1 MKFFDKKDIF
11 FNVQPNT
18 KFMSENFLIK
28 YELTIYYILTFVC
41 MGVGALISFI
51 FQIEGFSVNN
61 FDVVALILWIFMV
74 FSPTYSAILLTG
86 INHGKD
92 GLKELLSGYFKLKVS
107 WKWWFGA
114 LALLLAPFLVCL
126 IIALVSGGYTL
137 PVEFTV
143 SLLLVSIVFY
153 FFSGPIA
160 EEAGWRGFAL
170 PRMLKKRNATTAT
183 LIQGVIWIFWHV
195 PLVIVPASS
204 QATALWPVYATLV
217 LLSNII
223 LNWLYINSKG
233 SLAVTILA
241 HFCFNF
247 GSTLIVTLLSLV
259 PYMTFSIVG
268 SVLGVFYLLVIYI
281 FFSAKTYEPRSKQNK
296 E

>member
-1 MKFFDKKDIF
+1 MIVSNRNFKKI
-11 FNVQPNT
+11 
-18 KFMSENFLIK
+18 KSKIIYMSENFLQK

-41 MGVGALISFI
+41 MGVGALIHFI
-51 FQIEGFSVNN
+51 FQIEVFSVNN
-61 FDVVALILWIFMV
+61 FDVVALILWVFMF
-74 FSPTYSAILLTG
+74 FSPTFSAILLTG

-114 LALLLAPFLVCL
+114 LLLLLAPFLVCL

-137 PVEFTV
+137 PLEFTV
-143 SLLLVSIVFY
+143 SLLLVTIVY
-153 FFSGPIA
+153 NFFSGPIA

-170 PRMLKKRNATTAT
+170 PRMLEKHNATTVT
-183 LIQGVIWIFWHV
+183 LIQAVLWIFWHV
-195 PLVIVPASS
+195 PLVIVPGSS
-204 QATALWPVYATLV
+204 QATALWPVYAAII

-241 HFCFNF
+241 HFSVNF
-247 GSTLIVTLLSLV
+247 GSVLIVSLLSLV
-259 PYMTFSIVG
+259 PYMTFSIVA
-268 SVLGVFYLLVIYI
+268 SVLGVIYILIIYI
-281 FFSAKTYEPRSKQNK
+281 FFSGKTYEPRSKQDK
-296 E
+296 

>member
-1 MKFFDKKDIF
+1 
-11 FNVQPNT
+11 
-18 KFMSENFLIK
+18 MSENLLKK
-28 YELTIYYILTFVC
+28 YELTIYYILSFVG
-41 MGVGALISFI
+41 MGVGALISFL
-51 FQIEGFSVNN
+51 FRIELFGVNN
-61 FDVVALILWIFMV
+61 INVISLILWVIMA

-92 GLKELLSGYFKLKVS
+92 GLKKLLSGYFKLRVS
-107 WKWWFGA
+107 WKWWLGA
-114 LALLLAPFLVCL
+114 LALLLVPFLVCL
-126 IIALVSGGYTL
+126 IIALASGGYLL

-143 SLLLVSIVFY
+143 PLLLISIIYY

-170 PRMLKKRNATTAT
+170 PRMLEKHSATSVT
-183 LIQGVIWIFWHV
+183 LLQGVIWIFWHV
-195 PLVIVPASS
+195 PLVIVPGSS
-204 QATALWPVYATLV
+204 QATAFWPVYATLV
-217 LLSNII
+217 LLSNIF

-241 HFCFNF
+241 HFSFNF
-247 GSTLIVTLLSLV
+247 SSVVIVTLLALV

-268 SVLGVFYLLVIYI
+268 SVLGVAYLLIIYV
-281 FFSAKTYEPRSKQNK
+281 FFSSKTYEPRSKQNK